1 MPKKPK
7 ISEDKHDINNIKDLK
22 KAIKLNGLKRKRNH
36 LCTCRRTNGS
46 ATQLHTL

>member
-22 KAIKLNGLKRKRNH
+22 KYLLKVLLKLILELN
-36 LCTCRRTNGS
+36 
-46 ATQLHTL
+46 